1 MDEPGSGLPPAVE
14 LLWGLREKGR
24 RGGPKPALSLDKIVA
39 AAVALADEGGI
50 AALSMSRLAERL
62 GFTPMSLYRYVGSK
76 DELLLLVLDAG
87 IGLPSARPGGPWQDR
102 VRGWCQELTLCYRQH
117 PWMLDVP
124 ISGLPAGPNQLAWF
138 DRGLAAL
145 GETTLDEAEKASA
158 VLLLATFVRT
168 QAQLVR
174 DIVAAMAADATEQP
188 WSAVVT
194 RLADPERY
202 PAVAKVI
209 AAGVF
214 DDDATPPG
222 QGEQAFPDDEY
233 SFGLERILDG
243 LDALDHTR
251 RPPPRE

>member
-1 MDEPGSGLPPAVE
+1 MSESGSGLPPAVE
-14 LLWGLREKGR
+14 LLWGLRDKSR

-50 AALSMSRLAERL
+50 AALSMGRLAERL
-62 GFTPMSLYRYVGSK
+62 GFTTMSLYRYVDSK
-76 DELLLLVLDAG
+76 EELLLLALDAA
-87 IGLPSARPGGPWQDR
+87 IGTPADEPSGPWREQAR
-102 VRGWCQELTLCYRQH
+102 AWCRQLTVFYRRH
-117 PWMLDVP
+117 PWTLDVA

-145 GETTLDEAEKASA
+145 GATTLDEGEKASS
-158 VLLLATFVRT
+158 VLLFATFVRA
-168 QAQLVR
+168 QALLVR
-174 DIVAAMAADATEQP
+174 DIVASMAPGAAEQP

-194 RLADPERY
+194 RLADPGRF

-222 QGEQAFPDDEY
+222 QGGNAFPDDEY
-233 SFGLERILDG
+233 AFGLERILDG
-243 LDALDHTR
+243 LDVLDRSR
-251 RPPPRE
+251 R